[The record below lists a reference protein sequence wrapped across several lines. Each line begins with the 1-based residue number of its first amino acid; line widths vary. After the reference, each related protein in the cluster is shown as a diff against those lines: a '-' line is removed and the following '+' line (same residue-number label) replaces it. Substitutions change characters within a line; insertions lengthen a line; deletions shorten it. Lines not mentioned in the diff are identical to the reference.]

1 MAKRPTPKAGSGTR
15 PGQPRV
21 LPPPTLDAKVSVKK
35 DKDFLDYFDDIESSA
50 APRVNA
56 SSLSSNGSQK
66 RVEDEPETDSLS
78 SYVMVSAPSAQK
90 TAVSGVNADVE
101 LEKAGGAI
109 PRQADLLNQAHASSQ
124 NASLEDGSRNPGP
137 RTQHPTLRS
146 VAVDGDVR
154 VSGAPQPPASQ
165 GQPHESKGPATAAHS
180 GNLAEVL
187 SLFGTGHDP
196 GEIFNTTPSRGAV
209 VRRKGDPW
217 GFDEDDGGEDGE
229 EFARLEKPTAATT
242 IITPHLHS
250 RLGTQSP
257 RVARVSPHTELFNS
271 DDPEF
276 DLVLEKSRSIPSP
289 VTGHRV
295 PERGLSP
302 ATSRHQQDNKN
313 DLRTK
318 SASGWSGQQRNL
330 AGPMEDDFEYITQ
343 VPKSAPS
350 SGTEGR
356 PFADK
361 LGGCSKQHR
370 SDTAVSLH
378 ALLDDVVDDLEVSQK
393 GMAVSPA
400 TGRPSRE
407 RSLSPVRPHQGGTRD
422 VGEVG
427 ESSTQAHHA
436 DQMGGDDAGSGHSVR
451 SKGDAL
457 PAAARC
463 LGDASNPQRV
473 GGGDSTSH
481 DTNHHPSTADDASN
495 CDKLLP
501 QVMKAAV
508 TQGTSQPELCEG
520 LETAELARSMTASTS
535 GIHVPVLV
543 NEPPRSNGHTHAQPS
558 ELPSKA
564 PEPTKQLDS
573 RFEVLQ
579 VSSDPSPLQHS
590 LSSITSPP
598 QLVVRS
604 MGLPSNLSLPSTWVP
619 DSVEPVMFQLGPE
632 ESSSEA
638 AISLTE
644 QQQSVPPGGGNEM
657 ADPGD
662 PLSEGIER
670 RHQTAQK
677 CNWMESVK
685 PLAEAHVMESVKP
698 LAEAHGSSSEQ
709 SHSLQESPPKQTN
722 QGAPIQGPSESV
734 SSKAEPAQV
743 TKPVEESSEGPRS
756 GEVNAHAQLEPS
768 SDTQLRHPLE
778 IASETLV
785 PCNDPSSEKRQLELP
800 GEVRNTLEQ
809 LSQSEA
815 SCTETQHIE
824 LSTGVRGAHPHPFIP
839 DPTPSPGIPPTSEAP
854 SHQDLSGTM
863 SGGSPSPSKQDTSP
877 SPVPESSPPNPPDG
891 HTPKKPSRPVLSHQ
905 MSKILQER
913 RGSSLD
919 MAASPAP
926 QPSTKDESGQALPS
940 SERPAAKA
948 TSTTPAIIPTAPR
961 ERSSFKSLSAHFR
974 SKSPG
979 SKSTGNHGNSAMLP
993 TVTQPTTTSVRPPS
1007 TSQPTPALQPWAPP
1021 HTVPSDLPTS
1031 SSSSNLPTSSSLP
1044 LSALPSFVSPNFTAV
1059 AVQPLHTLPAYIQP
1073 VPTSTI
1079 QHPISTSTTN
1089 NTIAQPHPTTAQ
1101 PPDSHSSTLS
1111 LTFQPTTVPIILHP
1125 LEGTTKGQE
1134 DVVLDDP
1141 LTTEWNGGMLAPRPS
1156 DGARLGS
1163 GRDAP
1168 SARPPTP
1175 SKVSEPESEMLK
1187 AEKPRPQPPPPSST
1201 SSSSETAPT
1210 PAASVVAV
1218 QDSGQAAVAFLTEAS
1233 AHPMLLFEAPLQLH
1247 LAATLMLY
1255 VYYSLNPWNYLA
1267 GLLAG
1272 FFIFYFALLSAFIVV
1287 VYHTEEALRKELSQ
1301 QGAQPVRH
1309 KAFEDTKLRIQY
1321 FESKEFLLTTAYN
1334 YETFKAV
1341 GEKLK
1346 SEVKLQNNFTLFVK
1360 AYNLVNNQPQTLFV
1374 ERTDLRHCDVCL
1386 VPSHVAEKRR
1396 RRWSKKYPIRVTV
1409 LRGQHKELFLFCATS
1424 RMKEEWFRRLRD
1436 AREGRSAEFLIE
1448 QRQRFFHYIHRYFP
1462 SSTTASVERGTSSY
1476 TYDPHASQ
1484 EMVPS
1489 GMYGKGKSGGEGLR
1503 RPLPSA
1509 ATTGVNATGVNAT
1522 VARRDDQHA
1531 SNLQGKVEMV
1541 SMTTASAIP
1550 ASEDDILDTTPLSS
1564 KVTVP
1569 VAKETDWMNVF
1580 IARLCWDVWH
1590 EDFWKKWATAKIQN
1604 VLSRVTTPSFMEKL
1618 KVSDVKLGM
1627 DTPVINK
1634 LVEGPILD
1642 PEGTWVYLDIT
1653 YTGSFTMTI
1662 ETKLKGHRSNPDS
1675 DGSDGEE
1682 EEEQQQV
1689 PPQPGPATP
1698 AEYQRKR
1705 TRLLG
1710 MVSKVA
1716 KIAYNNSS
1724 LVRKAAERVSSFP
1737 LVLTVVVRRL
1747 DGVLAINIPPPP
1759 SDTIWVGF
1767 RESPKLDLVATPQ
1780 VGQKAV
1786 TMTPGD
1792 PLD

>member
-1 MAKRPTPKAGSGTR
+1 MQTEIYEQGNYQLTDLALKRPTPKAGSGTR

-90 TAVSGVNADVE
+90 TALAERIARGRIPESRTTYAAPNSFAVSRSMATCVF
-101 LEKAGGAI
+101 
-109 PRQADLLNQAHASSQ
+109 QARPNHRHRRDN
-124 NASLEDGSRNPGP
+124 
-137 RTQHPTLRS
+137 
-146 VAVDGDVR
+146 
-154 VSGAPQPPASQ
+154 
-165 GQPHESKGPATAAHS
+165 PHESKGPATAAHS

-242 IITPHLHS
+242 IITPTCTVSTTTVTSTTSTHTPTTSSRPTRSVFEDPEWDPVTGQHRRLQWDEAEGAANPNKA

-370 SDTAVSLH
+370 SDTARPDDHLVKGHYHLSDPIKEGH
-378 ALLDDVVDDLEVSQK
+378 ATWAKSASQVRRRITLTRWVVT
-393 GMAVSPA
+393 M
-400 TGRPSRE
+400 
-407 RSLSPVRPHQGGTRD
+407 QGL
-422 VGEVG
+422 
-427 ESSTQAHHA
+427 
-436 DQMGGDDAGSGHSVR
+436 GHSVR

-520 LETAELARSMTASTS
+520 LGTAELARSMTASTS

-1409 LRGQHKELFLFCATS
+1409 LRGQHK
-1424 RMKEEWFRRLRD
+1424 
-1436 AREGRSAEFLIE
+1436 G
-1448 QRQRFFHYIHRYFP
+1448 
-1462 SSTTASVERGTSSY
+1462 
-1476 TYDPHASQ
+1476 
-1484 EMVPS
+1484 
-1489 GMYGKGKSGGEGLR
+1489 
-1503 RPLPSA
+1503 
-1509 ATTGVNATGVNAT
+1509 
-1522 VARRDDQHA
+1522 
-1531 SNLQGKVEMV
+1531 
-1541 SMTTASAIP
+1541 
-1550 ASEDDILDTTPLSS
+1550 
-1564 KVTVP
+1564 TVP
-1569 VAKETDWMNVF
+1569 LLCHVA
-1580 IARLCWDVWH
+1580 H
-1590 EDFWKKWATAKIQN
+1590 EGGVVPTAQGRQGRE
-1604 VLSRVTTPSFMEKL
+1604 VSR
-1618 KVSDVKLGM
+1618 
-1627 DTPVINK
+1627 
-1634 LVEGPILD
+1634 
-1642 PEGTWVYLDIT
+1642 
-1653 YTGSFTMTI
+1653 
-1662 ETKLKGHRSNPDS
+1662 
-1675 DGSDGEE
+1675 
-1682 EEEQQQV
+1682 
-1689 PPQPGPATP
+1689 
-1698 AEYQRKR
+1698 
-1705 TRLLG
+1705 
-1710 MVSKVA
+1710 
-1716 KIAYNNSS
+1716 
-1724 LVRKAAERVSSFP
+1724 
-1737 LVLTVVVRRL
+1737 
-1747 DGVLAINIPPPP
+1747 IPH
-1759 SDTIWVGF
+1759 
-1767 RESPKLDLVATPQ
+1767 
-1780 VGQKAV
+1780 
-1786 TMTPGD
+1786 
-1792 PLD
+1792 